1 MDEFDKEN
9 LEFFMRVDPVTLAAW
24 FDWADDQ
31 NIEYALRLI
40 RAEIT
45 RSEMSRLELL
55 DTVEDTEDADYA
67 ILEILSKFDTK

>member
-1 MDEFDKEN
+1 MNEFDKEN
-9 LEFFMRVDPVTLAAW
+9 LEFFMRVDPATLAAW
-24 FDWADDQ
+24 FEWADDQ